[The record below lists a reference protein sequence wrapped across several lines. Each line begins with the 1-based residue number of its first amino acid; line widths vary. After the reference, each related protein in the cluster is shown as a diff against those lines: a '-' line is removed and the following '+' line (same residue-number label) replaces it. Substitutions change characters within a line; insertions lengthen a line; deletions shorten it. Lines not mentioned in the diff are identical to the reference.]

1 MGEKSSSFITLLIT
15 AMILSGAAN
24 TIVYK
29 LQNTSKVSVDGWTAT
44 NFNHPFM
51 QAVTMFLGESL
62 CILLFLNIK
71 KKPDYKQGCIEAAA
85 KGLKTKVNYGW
96 VAIPAMCD
104 LTASTLAYISLN
116 YIPPSIYQML
126 RGGAIIST
134 AIMSTCFL
142 KRHIK
147 RYQWFGCFFVL
158 VGITLVGMSSF
169 LFPPKKDNNDDSD
182 TKSEVG
188 AAYFI
193 SVGLL
198 LLSVVMNGLQFVSE
212 EKLFDVY
219 YLHPFEIVGIEGLW
233 GFSVYVVLAI
243 ALTFI
248 QCPTSMEGSCIQKRM
263 TDMFYFERADFYFLQ
278 IFASGLLLF
287 WVILGIF
294 TIATFNICGVSVT
307 KYVSS
312 LARSLVDVSRTLII
326 WAVSLAITWID
337 PEAKWEN
344 TRWEAIV
351 LELIGFFVLVTGNL
365 IYNGTIKLKFLDEGS
380 QVDPLNDAAQQ
391 FLDSKN
397 IQSLQPQ

>member
-1 MGEKSSSFITLLIT
+1 MGEKSSSYITALII

-29 LQNTSKVSVDGWTAT
+29 LQNTSTVSVDGWKAT

-51 QAVTMFLGESL
+51 QATTMFLGESL
-62 CILLFLNIK
+62 CILLFLNVK
-71 KKPDYKQGCIEAAA
+71 KKPEYKQECIEAAA
-85 KGLKTKVNYGW
+85 KGVKTKVNYGW

-134 AIMSTCFL
+134 AVMSKFFL
-142 KRHIK
+142 KRKIK
-147 RYQWFGCFFVL
+147 NFQWFGCGLVL

-169 LFPPKKDNNDDSD
+169 LFPPKQDKNDEDSK
-182 TKSEVG
+182 TEIG

-198 LLSVVMNGLQFVSE
+198 LLSVIMNGLQFVSE

-233 GFSVYVVLAI
+233 GFSVYVVLAVS
-243 ALTFI
+243 LTFI
-248 QCPTSMEGSCIQKRM
+248 QCPTSMNDSCIEKRM
-263 TDMFYFERADFYFLQ
+263 TGMFYFERADFYFLQ
-278 IFASGLLLF
+278 VVNSGLLLF

-337 PEAKWEN
+337 PESKWEN
-344 TRWEAIV
+344 TRWEAII
-351 LELIGFFVLVTGNL
+351 LELIGFCILVTGNL
-365 IYNGTIKLKFLDEGS
+365 IYNGTIKLRFLNSGT
-380 QVDPLNDAAQQ
+380 QVDDAAQQ
-391 FLDSKN
+391 FLDNQSG
-397 IQSLQPQ
+397 QSLQPP

>member
-1 MGEKSSSFITLLIT
+1 MAGKSSSYITALII
-15 AMILSGAAN
+15 AMILTGAAN

-29 LQNTSKVSVDGWTAT
+29 LQNTSTVSVDGWEQ
-44 NFNHPFM
+44 NSFNHPFM

-71 KKPDYKQGCIEAAA
+71 KKPEYKQECIEAAA
-85 KGLKTKVNYGW
+85 KGVKTKINYGW

-134 AIMSTCFL
+134 AIMSKFFL
-142 KRHIK
+142 KRQIK
-147 RYQWFGCFFVL
+147 TFQWFGCGLVL

-169 LFPPKKDNNDDSD
+169 LFPPKNDNDNEDSK
-182 TKSEVG
+182 TEIG

-198 LLSVVMNGLQFVSE
+198 LLSVIMNGLQFVSE

-219 YLHPFEIVGIEGLW
+219 YLHPFEIVGVEGLW
-233 GFSVYVVLAI
+233 GFSVYVVLAV

-248 QCPTSMEGSCIQKRM
+248 QCPSSMYDSCIEKRM
-263 TDMFYFERADFYFLQ
+263 TGMFYFERADFYFLQ
-278 IFASGLLLF
+278 VFNSGLLLF

-351 LELIGFFVLVTGNL
+351 LELIGFCILVTGNL
-365 IYNGTIKLKFLDEGS
+365 IYNGTIKLKFLGSSS
-380 QVDPLNDAAQQ
+380 QVDPNNDSTQQ
-391 FLDSKN
+391 FLNNSN
-397 IQSLQPQ
+397 SQSLQPT